1 MLGVTPIGGIM
12 LSRVATSMVAVL
24 LLAMSISPGMGQ
36 ESGNHSGQPDAA
48 AIIKRMKQALEPGTP
63 SVRVM
68 TLRVNGPRTTV
79 RWRMAQARGEANG
92 SKWLLTVMLLPSSWG
107 KGIALLDEDK
117 PLSTVAS
124 EYIYLPAVQ
133 RVRRFTPLQAW
144 EPFFGS
150 DFSYQDFSF
159 PRFGLNAELKG
170 TEMHNDIECYR
181 LEEVLANNPY
191 YSKIETWVATDTS
204 LPVERDYYDL
214 PGKLYK
220 SEHFEHTVTIQNV
233 PTITRIVMTDVQMD
247 RSSEIDVTSVKYD
260 KQAPADLFDP
270 NNLPKAAA
278 NQFWK
283 SAM

>member
-1 MLGVTPIGGIM
+1 MLPPIATAILAIFLLR
-12 LSRVATSMVAVL
+12 LSVL
-24 LLAMSISPGMGQ
+24 ASTAQ
-36 ESGNHSGQPDAA
+36 ESNDSSTKLDGVAIVKLMTQAIQP
-48 AIIKRMKQALEPGTP
+48 AIS

-68 TLRVNGPRTTV
+68 SLRVNGRKTTV
-79 RWRMAQARGEANG
+79 QWKMAQARGQANG
-92 SKWLLTVMLLPSSWG
+92 SKWMLTVVLLPSSWG
-107 KGIALLDEDK
+107 KGIALLDEDNA
-117 PLSTVAS
+117 SATAAS
-124 EYIYLPAVQ
+124 EYIYLPAVR
-133 RVRRFTPLQAW
+133 RVRRFTPLQGW

-159 PRFGLNAELKG
+159 PRFDLSAKLKG

-181 LEEVLANNPY
+181 LEETFANNPY

-220 SEHFEHTVTIQNV
+220 SEHFEHIVTIQNV
-233 PTITRIVMTDVQMD
+233 PTITKIVMTDVQMD

-260 KQAPADLFDP
+260 KQAPAGLFDP
-270 NNLPKAAA
+270 NNLPNAAT

-283 SAM
+283 STM